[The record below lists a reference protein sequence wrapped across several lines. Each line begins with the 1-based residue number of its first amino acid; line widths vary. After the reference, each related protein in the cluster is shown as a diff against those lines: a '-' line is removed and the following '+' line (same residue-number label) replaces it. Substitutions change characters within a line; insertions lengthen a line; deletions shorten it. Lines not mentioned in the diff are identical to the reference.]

1 MARLNKIAIS
11 LCALLFTSISFTP
24 LAQASGHTHASA
36 SPKALPAKS
45 GSERKK
51 KATSQ
56 KTKTTAKTTS
66 KKSSRTRLPTR
77 TTAASQTALHR
88 QAAGA
93 TKKCVLRKGYKK
105 QCAKTVAASA
115 EPTLALNS
123 VKSKCVVRKGY
134 KKRCKPEASEA
145 NLTIADAHK
154 VRVQKAQ
161 STAMNKLM
169 GQLGKPYRWGGTSP
183 RTGFDC
189 SGLVYYA
196 YKDLVKI
203 HIPRTANEM
212 YHLRDARPVDRDELQ
227 SGDLVFFRTRGR
239 GAADHVGVYVG
250 NGKFIQSPRT
260 GRDIQITSLSEDYWV
275 RHYVGARR
283 VMTPKTIRRPPLLL
297 HLHPHPQGIL
307 QIALFARRITTIAG
321 RRHAKV
327 TVKGPAESG
336 LSLVSQALRNT
347 LYRRLRLR

>member
-1 MARLNKIAIS
+1 MSENAQLNG
-11 LCALLFTSISFTP
+11 LCDRFRGFYPVVIDVETAGFNAKTDALLEIAAITLKMDEHGWLMPDETLHFHVEPFEGANLQP
-24 LAQASGHTHASA
+24 EALAFNGINPHDPQRGAV
-36 SPKALPAKS
+36 
-45 GSERKK
+45 SEYD
-51 KATSQ
+51 
-56 KTKTTAKTTS
+56 
-66 KKSSRTRLPTR
+66 
-77 TTAASQTALHR
+77 ALH
-88 QAAGA
+88 AIF
-93 TKKCVLRKGYKK
+93 KM
-105 QCAKTVAASA
+105 
-115 EPTLALNS
+115 
-123 VKSKCVVRKGY
+123 VRKGY
-134 KKRCKPEASEA
+134 KKRCKPEASKA

-283 VMTPKTIRRPPLLL
+283 VMTPKTIR
-297 HLHPHPQGIL
+297 
-307 QIALFARRITTIAG
+307 
-321 RRHAKV
+321 
-327 TVKGPAESG
+327 
-336 LSLVSQALRNT
+336 
-347 LYRRLRLR
+347 

>member
-1 MARLNKIAIS
+1 
-11 LCALLFTSISFTP
+11 
-24 LAQASGHTHASA
+24 AQASGHTHASA

-56 KTKTTAKTTS
+56 KSKTTAKTTS
-66 KKSSRTRLPTR
+66 KKSSSTRLPTR

-88 QAAGA
+88 QAVGA

-115 EPTLALNS
+115 ETTLALNS

-239 GAADHVGVYVG
+239 GTADHVGVYVG

-283 VMTPKTIRRPPLLL
+283 VMTPKTIR
-297 HLHPHPQGIL
+297 
-307 QIALFARRITTIAG
+307 
-321 RRHAKV
+321 
-327 TVKGPAESG
+327 
-336 LSLVSQALRNT
+336 
-347 LYRRLRLR
+347 

>member
-1 MARLNKIAIS
+1 MLSGAAKQNRDIALCITVHVYLIHATGSGIRAYARLR
-11 LCALLFTSISFTP
+11 F
-24 LAQASGHTHASA
+24 
-36 SPKALPAKS
+36 AKS
-45 GSERKK
+45 VAREKWLRAQEKSNQ
-51 KATSQ
+51 S

-283 VMTPKTIRRPPLLL
+283 VMTPKTIR
-297 HLHPHPQGIL
+297 
-307 QIALFARRITTIAG
+307 
-321 RRHAKV
+321 
-327 TVKGPAESG
+327 
-336 LSLVSQALRNT
+336 
-347 LYRRLRLR
+347 